1 MLPPSKA
8 HQPRIRNTLSPNGPM
23 SHEAN
28 PITRILQWNVF
39 EDGLA
44 DTPAALSF
52 DDDFRSEFEALLVAL
67 GGQEPLYGFESRRDF
82 TVLPSAVPLTTIE
95 AFFGGIDCVYN
106 LLYHS
111 LGGEAQLEGSGA
123 TVPLGNSL
131 RALFLSTRLDGS
143 AWVCPDPE
151 PSPPKPRQVVR
162 RPRRPPRCAV
172 DSAFDASTGSL
183 AWSRST
189 AQRIRKRA
197 RLPWPSGWVSPAAGE
212 QLVRGLHLFLQPPAE
227 ASPMSPP
234 PRKPFC
240 TSRRVR
246 P

>member
-1 MLPPSKA
+1 
-8 HQPRIRNTLSPNGPM
+8 M

-28 PITRILQWNVF
+28 PLTRILQWNVF

-67 GGQEPLYGFESRRDF
+67 SGQEPLYGFESRRDF

-123 TVPLGNSL
+123 AVPLGNSL
-131 RALFLSTRLDGS
+131 RALFLSTRFDGS
-143 AWVCPDPE
+143 AWECPDFE
-151 PSPPKPRQVVR
+151 P
-162 RPRRPPRCAV
+162 
-172 DSAFDASTGSL
+172 
-183 AWSRST
+183 
-189 AQRIRKRA
+189 
-197 RLPWPSGWVSPAAGE
+197 
-212 QLVRGLHLFLQPPAE
+212 
-227 ASPMSPP
+227 
-234 PRKPFC
+234 
-240 TSRRVR
+240 
-246 P
+246 